1 MEVNVKQRRCW
12 KSRTTPLAI
21 SCLLRAIVPPPLQ
34 TPLDSPDSRPGGTSS
49 PSPFSILNRVL
60 SSLEPPHL
68 EIIIVRVE
76 WLLFY
81 LKRDRF
87 SQRKLVFSWQTMKLF
102 DYHRKVASIR
112 GSNSLWKASNIY
124 SISTPL
130 DHDLRSSNDRTRG
143 NYNYKR
149 ASQSQRDL
157 INSSLIPIPLKP
169 TFSATLRR
177 SHSTAKEAENLKT
190 SLNPRLN
197 NFTLATILILF
208 SSFC

>member
-21 SCLLRAIVPPPLQ
+21 SCLLRAIVPPPMQ

-102 DYHRKVASIR
+102 DYQLERWRVFEDRIPCEKPR
-112 GSNSLWKASNIY
+112 IY
-124 SISTPL
+124 IPSPRPWITIY
-130 DHDLRSSNDRTRG
+130 DLPMIVREVIIITSARHSRSET
-143 NYNYKR
+143 
-149 ASQSQRDL
+149 
-157 INSSLIPIPLKP
+157 
-169 TFSATLRR
+169 
-177 SHSTAKEAENLKT
+177 
-190 SLNPRLN
+190 
-197 NFTLATILILF
+197 
-208 SSFC
+208 